1 MSTFEYKSICAP
13 RRALKIKG
21 VKSADERYAQTLTD
35 SINSQSESGWEYF
48 RAETL
53 PAEEKSG
60 FLGKTTEKYLSL
72 LIFRRENIETYEEPT
87 FAATVQEETVDP
99 MILQQA
105 PTESE
110 EEEFAS
116 VGTLGPATR

>member
-35 SINSQSESGWEYF
+35 AINSQSENGWEYF

-53 PAEEKSG
+53 PVDEKSG

-87 FAATVQEETVDP
+87 FAATAHEETVDP
-99 MILQQA
+99 MVLQA
-105 PTESE
+105 PTDE
-110 EEEFAS
+110 EDIAS
-116 VGTLGPATR
+116 VGILGPAAR